1 MYILY
6 KNPAGAGFLRGCQVL
21 TDRII
26 IVKLHLCKHSLL
38 CFTLDIFYSPETCVP
53 SAFMWYLSL

>member
-26 IVKLHLCKHSLL
+26 IVKLHLCKHLL
-38 CFTLDIFYSPETCVP
+38 FCFTLDIFYSPETCVP
-53 SAFMWYLSL
+53 SAFM

>member
-6 KNPAGAGFLRGCQVL
+6 KNPAGAGFLLGCQVL

-26 IVKLHLCKHSLL
+26 LSDHYCKA
-38 CFTLDIFYSPETCVP
+38 
-53 SAFMWYLSL
+53 AFV